1 MAENWPQR
9 VRKAGRHATN
19 KGDEP
24 YSSTPKVERVLPVR
38 LTLRYLLAYM
48 DEQLEPADAEEL
60 AAKLEKS
67 EYAKSLLHRIRD
79 VTRRLRL
86 GAPRLD
92 ARGMGFDANTVAE
105 YLDNA
110 LPDDRVPD
118 FEKICLES
126 DMHLAEVAACHQILA
141 LVLGEPAQVDPAA
154 RKRMYGLAASPPT
167 RVDQPSPPPKPKS
180 AKDRRSRAKRKKPKV
195 PEYLKDSPPP
205 RGRRRLIGAIS
216 LLLLVGAVLLTIL
229 GPGRLWRLT
238 LGRGGS
244 RPPESKVDSAGHVG
258 ASPQAREQPSS
269 PRTRR
274 GGEPQR
280 APAPASSKRGKSK
293 ATTTHATTQP
303 ERPQLDRPDGDD
315 RQPEPSDAQA
325 PEPPQ
330 PEQGTQGEAQTPPQA
345 DGAAAGRSTEPAN
358 AGAGGAPASPEAA
371 ETQPASEQ
379 RAPAAADEDE
389 SAAPGANLGRLILE
403 HDVLLRWQPASD
415 QGAAES
421 WVRLADRSPI
431 YAGDLLLAL
440 PNYDPHLALV
450 DSVTIQVLGGT
461 RLELLAPDESGTAG
475 VRLVSGRIMVW
486 SNGKPAAR
494 LRIVVGDHQGTL
506 VLDDPDATA
515 GIEVRRELR
524 PGADPR
530 QEPSLVMVDLYA
542 NFGNISWQ
550 AANGEST
557 LLKAPG
563 SLPLDGRPL
572 PPQPPA
578 DDGDAKDSSPEQGA
592 SLRLPAWMASSSLS
606 PIDKRAADIVEQHLA
621 RPERAVS
628 LGLRELFADRRV
640 EVRLLATQCLAE
652 TGEFDLFPG
661 IFNDASHRALWAKA
675 LASLRA
681 QLALSPQTALAI
693 SDAFARVRGPRAEAL
708 FRMLYGYSDEQL
720 AAGAAEEL
728 VAALEH
734 EDLDARVL
742 AFLNL
747 REITGASHYYEPH
760 GNPKKREQAVRL
772 WRERLEKGDIARKSA
787 ARS

>member
-1 MAENWPQR
+1 M
-9 VRKAGRHATN
+9 
-19 KGDEP
+19 
-24 YSSTPKVERVLPVR
+24 R

-48 DEQLEPADAEEL
+48 DEQLEPADAEEVS
-60 AAKLEKS
+60 AKLEKS

-141 LVLGEPAQVDPAA
+141 LVLGEPAHVEPAA
-154 RKRMYGLAASPPT
+154 RKRMYGLAASPPP
-167 RVDQPSPPPKPKS
+167 RVDQPSPPPQPKS
-180 AKDRRSRAKRKKPKV
+180 AKGRRPRAKRKKLKL
-195 PEYLKDSPPP
+195 PEYLKDSPSP
-205 RGRRRLIGAIS
+205 RRRPRLLGALA
-216 LLLLVGAVLLTIL
+216 LLLLAAAVLLTIL

-238 LGRGGS
+238 FGRGGS
-244 RPPESKVDSAGHVG
+244 RPPDNSVDSPGELA
-258 ASPQAREQPSS
+258 ASPQARAQQTSGQHPPALGEL
-269 PRTRR
+269 RR
-274 GGEPQR
+274 MPT
-280 APAPASSKRGKSK
+280 PAQTKRGKSK
-293 ATTTHATTQP
+293 STTDRAAPQP
-303 ERPQLDRPDGDD
+303 KHPHLDRPDVND
-315 RQPEPSDAQA
+315 RQPEPNHALA

-330 PEQGTQGEAQTPPQA
+330 PEQGSKRIDHMPPQA
-345 DGAAAGRSTEPAN
+345 ESAVAGPNTEPADADDDGTPAAAEAAPQAQPQAEQAAPAATGDDDGAAPS
-358 AGAGGAPASPEAA
+358 
-371 ETQPASEQ
+371 
-379 RAPAAADEDE
+379 
-389 SAAPGANLGRLILE
+389 ANLGRLILE
-403 HDVLLRWQPASD
+403 HDVLLRWQPASA
-415 QGAAES
+415 QQAAGS
-421 WVRLADRSPI
+421 WVRLADRSPV

-450 DSVTIQVLGGT
+450 DAVTVQLLGGT
-461 RLELLAPDESGTAG
+461 RLELLAPDESGIVG
-475 VRLVSGRIMVW
+475 IRLVSGRIMVW

-494 LRIVVGDHQGTL
+494 LRVVAGDYQGTL

-524 PGADPR
+524 PGEDPR
-530 QEPSLVMVDLYA
+530 KEPSLVMVDLYA
-542 NFGNISWQ
+542 NFGDVTWQ
-550 AANGEST
+550 PANGEAT
-557 LLKAPG
+557 LLRAPAK
-563 SLPLDGRPL
+563 LPLDPRPL
-572 PPQPPA
+572 PPQPSA
-578 DDGDAKDSSPEQGA
+578 DGAAAEDADAEQEVA
-592 SLRLPAWMASSSLS
+592 VRLPAWMASNSFT

-640 EVRLLATQCLAE
+640 EVRLLATHCLAE
-652 TGEFDLFPG
+652 TGEFDIFPS
-661 IFNDASHRALWAKA
+661 IFNDASHRAIWAKA
-675 LASLRA
+675 LESLRS
-681 QLALSPQTALAI
+681 QLALSPQTAVAV
-693 SDAFARVRGPRAEAL
+693 SDAFARARGPRAQAL
-708 FRMLYGYSDEQL
+708 FRMLYGYSNEQL
-720 AAGAAEEL
+720 AAAAAAEL

-760 GNPKKREQAVRL
+760 GNPKKREQSVRM
-772 WRERLEKGDIARKSA
+772 WRERLNKGDVVRKAA

>member
-1 MAENWPQR
+1 M
-9 VRKAGRHATN
+9 
-19 KGDEP
+19 
-24 YSSTPKVERVLPVR
+24 R

-154 RKRMYGLAASPPT
+154 RKRMYGLAASPPA
-167 RVDQPSPPPKPKS
+167 RIDQPSPTPQPKS
-180 AKDRRSRAKRKKPKV
+180 AKDRRPRAKRKKLKV
-195 PEYLKDSPPP
+195 PEYLKESPPP
-205 RGRRRLIGAIS
+205 RSRRRLLGALA
-216 LLLLVGAVLLTIL
+216 LLLLAGAVLLTIL
-229 GPGRLWRLT
+229 GPGGLWRST
-238 LGRGGS
+238 FGRGGS
-244 RPPESKVDSAGHVG
+244 PPAGSMVDSAAELA
-258 ASPQAREQPSS
+258 ASPQTQAKPPSAQRIRAAGEAR
-269 PRTRR
+269 RTPTPVKAK
-274 GGEPQR
+274 G
-280 APAPASSKRGKSK
+280 GKSK
-293 ATTTHATTQP
+293 PGSSRPSAQP
-303 ERPQLDRPDGDD
+303 KRPQLDRPDVDD

-330 PEQGTQGEAQTPPQA
+330 PDQGAKGADQTPPQA
-345 DGAAAGRSTEPAN
+345 EGAVAGPSRDPTN
-358 AGAGGAPASPEAA
+358 VDDDGAPAATEAA
-371 ETQPASEQ
+371 PEPQPAGEQ
-379 RAPAAADEDE
+379 ATPAADTDDEG
-389 SAAPGANLGRLILE
+389 AAPTANLGRLILE
-403 HDVLLRWQPASD
+403 HDVLLRWQPASAER
-415 QGAAES
+415 AAGC
-421 WVRLADRSPI
+421 WVRLTDRSPI

-440 PNYDPHLALV
+440 PNYDPHLTLV
-450 DSVTIQVLGGT
+450 DAVTVQVLGGT
-461 RLELLAPDESGTAG
+461 RLELLAPDESGTVG

-494 LRIVVGDHQGTL
+494 LRVVAGDYQGTL

-515 GIEVRRELR
+515 GIEVRRELQ
-524 PGADPR
+524 PGADPT
-530 QEPSLVMVDLYA
+530 QHPSLVMVDLYA
-542 NFGNISWQ
+542 NSGDISWQ
-550 AANGEST
+550 AADGDVT

-563 SLPLDGRPL
+563 NLPLHGRPL
-572 PPQPPA
+572 PPQPPEDGGAAEDA
-578 DDGDAKDSSPEQGA
+578 DAEQGA
-592 SLRLPAWMASSSLS
+592 GVRLPAWMTSSSLS

-652 TGEFDLFPG
+652 TGEFDIFPG
-661 IFNDASHRALWAKA
+661 IFNDASYRAIWAKA
-675 LASLRA
+675 LESLRS
-681 QLALSPQTALAI
+681 QLALSPQAALTI
-693 SDAFARVRGPRAEAL
+693 SDAFARARGPRAHSL
-708 FRMLYGYSDEQL
+708 LRMLYGYSDEQL
-720 AAGAAEEL
+720 AAGAAAEL

-747 REITGASHYYEPH
+747 REITGVSHYYEPH
-760 GNPKKREQAVRL
+760 GNPKKREQSVRV
-772 WRERLEKGDIARKSA
+772 WRERLEKGDVVRKA